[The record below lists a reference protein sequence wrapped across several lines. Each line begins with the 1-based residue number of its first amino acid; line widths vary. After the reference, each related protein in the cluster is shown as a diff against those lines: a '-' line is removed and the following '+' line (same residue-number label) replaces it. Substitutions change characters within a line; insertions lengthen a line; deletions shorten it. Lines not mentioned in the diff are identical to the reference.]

1 MKTAR
6 LAALLV
12 LVLTLASLSIRISRA
27 EEAKPQPAAAP
38 KVPAFP
44 SADDYTALRMAFAAQ
59 PDFSPFWKMDSER
72 EAVFA
77 AAQSKDYP
85 TATAL
90 AKTWLEKVPVDAE
103 VHYLRAH
110 FLKKAGDIPGSM
122 HHFHCFYGLMR
133 SITASGDGKTA
144 KTAWK
149 VISVSE
155 EYALLNEID
164 AELIDQAL
172 VDNCDKMHVKLSN
185 GTETDLYFDVSIS
198 LAATARQFAPA
209 KK

>member
-1 MKTAR
+1 MKTASI
-6 LAALLV
+6 AALL
-12 LVLTLASLSIRISRA
+12 LVSISLSHA
-27 EEAKPQPAAAP
+27 EEPKAQPAPAP

-44 SADDYTALRMAFAAQ
+44 SADDFTAMRMAFAAQ
-59 PDFSPFWKMDSER
+59 PDFNPYWNTDPER
-72 EAVFA
+72 EAIFT

-85 TATAL
+85 KAVAL
-90 AKTWLEKVPVDAE
+90 AKTWLQKVPVDAQ
-103 VHYLRAH
+103 VHYLRGH

-122 HHFHCFYGLMR
+122 YHFHCFYGLMR
-133 SITASGDGKTA
+133 SITATGDGKSA

-164 AELIDQAL
+164 AELIDQSL
-172 VDNCDKMHVKLSN
+172 VDSCDKMHVRLSD
-185 GTETDLYFDVSIS
+185 GTETNLYFDVSIS
-198 LAATARQFAPA
+198 LAATARQFAPG

>member
-1 MKTAR
+1 MKSAS

-12 LVLTLASLSIRISRA
+12 LTLASISHA
-27 EEAKPQPAAAP
+27 EPKAAPAP

-77 AAQSKDYP
+77 AAQSKDFP
-85 TATAL
+85 KATAL

-110 FLKKAGDIPGSM
+110 FLKKAGDIAGSM

-133 SITASGDGKTA
+133 SITATGDGKTA

-164 AELIDQAL
+164 AELIDQSL
-172 VDNCDKMHVKLSN
+172 VDSCDKMHVKLSN

-198 LAATARQFAPA
+198 LAATARQFAPD

>member
-6 LAALLV
+6 LSVLL
-12 LVLTLASLSIRISRA
+12 LLTIICHAQA
-27 EEAKPQPAAAP
+27 QTPAPAAAP
-38 KVPAFP
+38 KVPPFP
-44 SADDYTALRMAFAAQ
+44 DADAYTALRMAYAAQ
-59 PDFSPFWKMDSER
+59 PGFSPYWNVEPER
-72 EAVFA
+72 QAVFTA
-77 AAQSKDYP
+77 IRSKDYKS
-85 TATAL
+85 AL
-90 AKTWLEKVPVDAE
+90 ELSKAWLEKVPVDAE
-103 VHYLRAH
+103 VHYLRGH

-133 SITASGDGKTA
+133 SITATGDGKSP

-164 AELIDQAL
+164 AKLIDQSL
-172 VDNCDKMHVKLSN
+172 VDSCDKMHVSLPD
-185 GTETDLYFDVSIS
+185 GTETDYYYDVSIS
-198 LAATARQFAPA
+198 LAATARQLAPD